1 MKQDCV
7 AVVLS
12 ELPFDLVDQDF
23 TLPTNGILGFEK
35 RAAFVVALGF
45 DGFDLFLAF
54 QLFLQCQR
62 SDRSP
67 AGFLELAVELLDFS
81 FEADFEVIGP
91 AVEFGGFG
99 FVEEGVT
106 FGDLA
111 LDFGLALS
119 FNHRE
124 DREYRGRNTWFG
136 PGKSF
141 CVLCVLC
148 G

>member
-12 ELPFDLVDQDF
+12 ELPFDFFDQHFSLLV
-23 TLPTNGILGFEK
+23 NCILRFEK
-35 RAAFVVALGF
+35 RAPLVISLGF
-45 DGFDLFLAF
+45 DGFDLLLAF

-67 AGFLELAVELLDFS
+67 AGFLDLAVEFLDFA

-99 FVEEGVT
+99 FVEDGVA

-119 FNHRE
+119 FNHRAV
-124 DREYRGRNTWFG
+124 
-136 PGKSF
+136 
-141 CVLCVLC
+141 VLVCK
-148 G
+148 